1 VIEKI
6 RIKIRQYRRSLIA
19 VAALVTVYGLL
30 GFFLAPW
37 LVKKVAIDVVQDRF
51 GSELKIAEV
60 AVNPFALSLEVK
72 GIEFDDPHDDPLL
85 RVNRFFVNFQ
95 SSSLF
100 RWAWTFRELHIE
112 EPTFSLLRH
121 KEGHFNFEF
130 LTQAPANFEAP
141 SESSPESGPVH
152 FLIHDFAVRDSVL
165 HWTDNVPPEAVKTR
179 FGPINIAVSELNTL
193 PARAGLQN
201 VVITTESEGT
211 LSWNGNLQ
219 LNPLHSEGH
228 ASIKGSHFA
237 LASAYIKHDAG
248 FDITEGQANIEL
260 DYRVDTGDD
269 GTLTAA
275 IDNLELSFYDLAVK
289 TFNEAV
295 GREGDDREV
304 LKLPGMTL
312 SGGAFRWPEKMAT
325 ANSFSIDDALVSL
338 FRDENGALNV
348 LPPINEIAE
357 VENDQST
364 ADPIQPVDNPWQL
377 SLGSFNINSL
387 ALGLQDQSVEPVAD
401 IGWQSLDLEISD
413 ISNASEAQLPT
424 KAKLVARDGGE
435 ILVSGNITVL
445 PSVVLNLDIDI
456 DALALAGAHPYVKSL
471 VDVHLDSGSL
481 NAAVA
486 LHSSTA
492 EPFRI
497 SGDFEINDFLITETD
512 EDSRLGN
519 WDSLKADTLVY
530 STANNSLEISEV
542 GFAGAYGDIVI
553 AADGSFNLGRV
564 KKDSAEESK
573 AVPAASTDD
582 GLAITIGRVRISDAA
597 ADFADLS
604 LPLPF
609 QAKIADLNGTFSTIS
624 TTSSAPST
632 IKLAG
637 KVDEYGQVR
646 VDGTITPLDPPLNTD
661 VRVIFQNVEMPKF
674 SAYSV
679 PLAGR
684 KIESGRLDLD
694 LGYKLVDSELQ
705 GENAVVLRDFELGE
719 KVDHPG
725 AMSLPL
731 GLAVALLKD
740 ADGKISI
747 DLPVRGNVNDPE
759 FRYGALVGKAL
770 FSLIT
775 KIVTSPFALLG
786 NLVGA
791 EAGELEYLAFMPGS
805 SDLAPPEIEKLS
817 KIAEALA
824 LRPVL
829 VLQVG
834 GIFDRDSDGDK
845 LKEQAFDEIVEARIT
860 TLTDDNKVMYA
871 EQRFAVIEQLFEEAG
886 IAENPSLALAEV
898 HRSHTTLTEDGSEQF
913 DALAYTEALRIE
925 LIEIQPLGDDVILA
939 LANRRAELVRQA
951 LLTASPALASRITMD
966 AAVAVKEN
974 DDGTLRMQ
982 IRLSADDSAPA
993 LTQEA
998 DSGSASGN
1006 NE

>member
-1 VIEKI
+1 MIEKLRINI
-6 RIKIRQYRRSLIA
+6 RRYRKSLIA

-37 LVKKVAIDVVQDRF
+37 LVKKVAIDVVQERF
-51 GSELKIAEV
+51 GSELRFAEV

-72 GIEFDDPHDDPLL
+72 GIEFDDPHNDPLL
-85 RVNRFFVNFQ
+85 RVSRLYVNFQ
-95 SSSLF
+95 TSSLF

-141 SESSPESGPVH
+141 SESTPDSGPVH

-165 HWTDNVPPEAVKTR
+165 HWVDNVPPEAVKTR

-201 VVITTESEGT
+201 VVITTESEGS

-248 FDITEGQANIEL
+248 FDITNGLANIEL
-260 DYRVDTGDD
+260 DYRVDTRDD
-269 GTLTAA
+269 GAVTAA

-304 LKLPGMTL
+304 LQLPRMTL
-312 SGGAFRWPEKMAT
+312 SGGSFRWPEKLVT
-325 ANSFSIDDALVSL
+325 AKSFSIDDALVSL
-338 FRDENGALNV
+338 FRDEHGALNV
-348 LPPINEIAE
+348 LPPKNAVVA
-357 VENDQST
+357 VENDQSA
-364 ADPIQPVDNPWQL
+364 ADAVQPGGDPWQL

-387 ALGLQDQSVEPVAD
+387 ALGLQDQSVEPAAD

-413 ISNASEAQLPT
+413 ISNASEAQFPAN
-424 KAKLVARDGGE
+424 AKLVAREGGE
-435 ILVSGNITVL
+435 IRVSGIITVL
-445 PSVVLNLDIDI
+445 PSVVLDLDIDI
-456 DALALAGAHPYVKSL
+456 NVLALAGAHPYVKSL
-471 VDVHLDSGSL
+471 VDVHLDSGAL

-492 EPFRI
+492 EPLRI

-512 EDSRLGN
+512 ENSRLGS
-519 WDSLKADTLVY
+519 WDSLKANTLIY
-530 STANNSLEISEV
+530 SVANNSLEISEV

-553 AADGSFNLGRV
+553 AEDGSFNLGRV
-564 KKDSAEESK
+564 KKDSAEESNEI
-573 AVPAASTDD
+573 PAAPTDD

-609 QAKIADLNGTFSTIS
+609 QAKIAELNGTFSTIS
-624 TTSSAPST
+624 TASSAPSK
-632 IKLAG
+632 IELAG

-661 VRVIFQNVEMPKF
+661 VRVVFQNVEMPKF

-705 GENAVVLRDFELGE
+705 GENAVVLRNFELGE
-719 KVDHPG
+719 KIDHPG

-740 ADGKISI
+740 PEGKISI
-747 DLPVRGNVNDPE
+747 DLPVRGNVDDPE
-759 FRYGALVGKAL
+759 FRYGAVVGKAL
-770 FSLIT
+770 FNLLT

-791 EAGELEYLAFMPGS
+791 EADELEYLAFMPGS
-805 SDLAPPEIEKLS
+805 AELAPPELEKLS
-817 KIAEALA
+817 KIAEALS

-829 VLQVG
+829 ILQVG
-834 GIFDRDSDGDK
+834 GIFDRNSDGDK
-845 LKEQAFDEIVEARIT
+845 LKEDAFDEIVEARIAA
-860 TLTDDNKVMYA
+860 LADDNDVMYA
-871 EQRFAVIEQLFEEAG
+871 EQRFAVVEQLFEESG
-886 IAENPSLALAEV
+886 IAESPSLTLAEV
-898 HRSHTTLTEDGSEQF
+898 RRTHTSVAEDGPEQF
-913 DALAYTEALRIE
+913 DSLAYTEALRIQ
-925 LIEIQPLGDDVILA
+925 LIENQALSDEAILA

-966 AAVAVKEN
+966 SSAAVKEN
-974 DDGTLRMQ
+974 DDGTLRM
-982 IRLSADDSAPA
+982 RVSLSANDGDSS
-993 LTQEA
+993 LTQEPE
-998 DSGSASGN
+998 SGTALGE